1 MKKISLILLYLLL
14 LVPNLSNAKEYYKFD
29 KNHTNITWQVS
40 HFGFSSPSGK
50 FVDVD
55 GGFFINK
62 AKLQESWVNININ
75 INNISTGITKFD
87 EHLKGVDFFDAKHF
101 PNANFQSTKIENIN
115 KNSAKIIGNLTIK
128 NVTKEVALNI
138 KLNKIGINP
147 FTQKKTAGFSGETSF
162 KRSDFGINFAIPGVS
177 DTVKIYIEAEGNLSE
192 MPKDISK
199 IKNYKQ
205 KEELSNQEKIA
216 KKMKI
221 KEWNI
226 IDSKSSIEILT
237 NQNKSSINGNFKK
250 FSGKIF
256 FDQLFP
262 TYSFIEFEVDINSI
276 ELSFDEAVEA
286 VKNNIWLDSI
296 KFPKALFRST
306 SIAKISDKK
315 FLLSGVLTIKGISRN
330 ISTTFNLQEVNS
342 RELIAEGDFTINR
355 LDFGI
360 GNNKDNQSKSID
372 QSVVI
377 KFRIAGENLLF

>member
-1 MKKISLILLYLLL
+1 
-14 LVPNLSNAKEYYKFD
+14 
-29 KNHTNITWQVS
+29 
-40 HFGFSSPSGK
+40 
-50 FVDVD
+50 
-55 GGFFINK
+55 
-62 AKLQESWVNININ
+62 
-75 INNISTGITKFD
+75 
-87 EHLKGVDFFDAKHF
+87 
-101 PNANFQSTKIENIN
+101 
-115 KNSAKIIGNLTIK
+115 
-128 NVTKEVALNI
+128 
-138 KLNKIGINP
+138 
-147 FTQKKTAGFSGETSF
+147 
-162 KRSDFGINFAIPGVS
+162 
-177 DTVKIYIEAEGNLSE
+177 
-192 MPKDISK
+192 
-199 IKNYKQ
+199 
-205 KEELSNQEKIA
+205 
-216 KKMKI
+216 MKI

-262 TYSFIEFEVDINSI
+262 TYSFIEFEVDTNSI
-276 ELSFDEAVEA
+276 ELSFEEAVEA

-330 ISTTFNLQEVNS
+330 ISTTFNLQEINS

-372 QSVVI
+372 QLVVI
-377 KFRIAGENLLF
+377 KFRIAGENILF